1 MEEQI
6 KEALTIAKENQKK
19 LEEHSNE
26 INNNLNGIKKN
37 SFALDL
43 VKQMNEGNK
52 HWYKF
57 AKLVAIA
64 FIINTLLLAGVTIYL
79 IKTLND
85 IGTIE
90 ETTTTQEVEQQN
102 ENGDNNFIGNDG
114 DINYGKTEN

>member
-1 MEEQI
+1 MEEQL
-6 KEALTIAKENQKK
+6 KEALLIAKENQRK
-19 LEEHSNE
+19 LENHSNE
-26 INNNLNGIKKN
+26 INNNLKGIKKN
-37 SFALDL
+37 SFALNL

-64 FIINTLLLAGVTIYL
+64 FIIVTLLLAGVTIYL

-90 ETTTTQEVEQQN
+90 ETITTQEVEQQN
-102 ENGDNNFIGNDG
+102 ENGNNNFIGNDG
-114 DINYGKTEN
+114 DIVNGKTKN